1 VQLEVHV
8 NRAHLDDLSPAVQ
21 PVSSSSS
28 SEHACPLCPVRF
40 SGVAALQSHFT
51 AAHAADL
58 SPPQKTS
65 RGSRGPFTPSSA
77 HDSLIVGADRNG
89 NCDADNSACNSCPVC
104 GKQFFSEDSNR
115 LLARHVDAHFSASSS
130 SSSPASANHQDDL
143 LLAQEIQRREQ
154 EAERWRE
161 EQEFAALQAV
171 LWNRN
176 RRNRNFWTNG
186 TGTVII
192 YGSGTGTRYK
202 IMYLIS
208 FT

>member
-21 PVSSSSS
+21 PVSSSSG

-77 HDSLIVGADRNG
+77 QDSLIVGADRNG

-115 LLARHVDAHFSASSS
+115 LLARHVDAHFAASS

-161 EQEFAALQAV
+161 EQEFAALQAA
-171 LWNRN
+171 LWHRN
-176 RRNRNFWTNG
+176 RRNRNFLTNR
-186 TGTVII
+186 TGTV
-192 YGSGTGTRYK
+192 TC
-202 IMYLIS
+202 
-208 FT
+208 